1 MDRAPKENLSD
12 EDIIKLWHNT
22 DFAGSFRGVRTFQT
36 LLKTDLNIDIPEN
49 RLLNIFKTDSLF
61 LMHQRPKRNFPRRRY
76 DINFYGQLVQ
86 IDIAFMFPDEDT
98 GDKYFLL
105 AIDIFSFKIFVE
117 PLKDRN
123 TQTIVLALHAIFK
136 RFKHS
141 IFEIQSDQGKEFLSA
156 AVKSFLKENKTFLSL
171 KYGKNKASVAEYGIL
186 LVKKK
191 LYLILRSQ
199 LSHRWVHFLSN
210 VAASLNDT
218 PLKRL
223 GWLTPNSIHNE
234 AATVFVKEA
243 QTKNNI
249 EAKKTPTY
257 SQMQSNLKNYKD
269 DLQINDFV
277 YLDFNEKL
285 FDKSFDVSVR
295 KTWLNLNYYLLFY
308 LLKLF

>member
-1 MDRAPKENLSD
+1 M
-12 EDIIKLWHNT
+12 WHNT

-36 LLKTDLNIDIPEN
+36 LLKTDLNINISEN

-61 LMHQRPKRNFPRRRY
+61 LMHQRPKRNFPRRKY
-76 DINFYGQLVQ
+76 DVNFYGQLVQ
-86 IDIAFMFPDEDT
+86 IDIAFMFPDEET
-98 GDKYFLL
+98 GDRYFLL
-105 AIDIFSFKIFVE
+105 AIDVFSFKIFVE
-117 PLKDRN
+117 PLKNRN
-123 TQTIVLALHAIFK
+123 TQTIVNALHNIFK

-141 IFEIQSDQGKEFLSA
+141 IFEIQSDQGKEFLST
-156 AVKSFLKENKTFLSL
+156 AVKTFLKQNETFLSL

-199 LSHRWVHFLSN
+199 LNHHWVHFLSN
-210 VAASLNDT
+210 VATSLNNT

-234 AATVFVKEA
+234 AATVFVKQA
-243 QTKNNI
+243 QSKNNVVQ
-249 EAKKTPTY
+249 EEQTPTY
-257 SQMQSNLKNYKD
+257 KQMETNTKNYNG
-269 DLQINDFV
+269 DLHINDYV

-295 KTWLNLNYYLLFY
+295 KLLNLN
-308 LLKLF
+308 